1 MTKSQELMQ
10 AYNQLRGRLASDP
23 QREVMQQRLAG
34 TAPTITAQEL
44 YSQPLFPSSPEQVEK
59 QRISARENLA
69 QTGEGLTS
77 LFKALVSNSS
87 GSPFVV
93 GDIASQTEN
102 QMLGLAEEATQ
113 NQAEIDAD
121 KARLIK
127 RVQSGGLSGS
137 EAQGKLNVINQ
148 RQERLNRAVE
158 VGQPLIEARKQSG
171 VDFLE
176 SIGAD
181 PIVKEADLKEKR
193 EEAAKVNEQAGV
205 TGGDAEDNTNWF
217 DRLNEKVDLMAMGAA
232 MLAGSSSGK
241 GTAANIGQGLQ
252 AGLASRKK
260 EQLQDEAKK
269 RADAMLAIQ
278 LLTAKGKGRLTNPQA
293 VGALEAELKVAGAEG
308 DNVNTIANYLYNNPQ
323 MNYNMSLLNP
333 TQRQEFLSEFV
344 DIGQGWFGD
353 EIDMDNV
360 IKAGGKAF
368 NRTAGK

>member
-1 MTKSQELMQ
+1 MTRKELIDQ
-10 AYNQLRGRLASDP
+10 AYRQVQS
-23 QREVMQQRLAG
+23 ELAG
-34 TAPTITAQEL
+34 TSQSGTMGQALVDPRRLRSANSIRAEITGTPMNNSLAN
-44 YSQPLFPSSPEQVEK
+44 SPNTPPQLLE
-59 QRISARENLA
+59 
-69 QTGEGLTS
+69 
-77 LFKALVSNSS
+77 LFKEVIKNRS

-93 GDIASQTEN
+93 GDIASETEN
-102 QMLGLAEEATQ
+102 RPSPDLLKPTDRAIEAT
-113 NQAEIDAD
+113 EESL
-121 KARLIK
+121 ARIN
-127 RVQSGGLSGS
+127 QSGIPNAGV
-137 EAQGKLNVINQ
+137 ENQ
-148 RQERLNRAVE
+148 LRLM
-158 VGQPLIEARKQSG
+158 K
-171 VDFLE
+171 E
-176 SIGAD
+176 SRGMVTEGAD
-181 PIVKEADLKEKR
+181 TEAPEETIPDLKEKR

-217 DRLNEKVDLMAMGAA
+217 DRLNEQVDLMAMGAA

-333 TQRQEFLSEFV
+333 IQRQEFLSEFV

>member
-1 MTKSQELMQ
+1 MTRKELIDQ
-10 AYNQLRGRLASDP
+10 AYRQVQS
-23 QREVMQQRLAG
+23 ELAG
-34 TAPTITAQEL
+34 TSQSGTMGQALVDPRRLRSANSIRAEITGTPMNNSLAN
-44 YSQPLFPSSPEQVEK
+44 SPNTPPQLLE
-59 QRISARENLA
+59 
-69 QTGEGLTS
+69 
-77 LFKALVSNSS
+77 LFKEVIKNRS

-93 GDIASQTEN
+93 GDIASETEN
-102 QMLGLAEEATQ
+102 RPSPDLLKPTDRAIEAT
-113 NQAEIDAD
+113 EESL
-121 KARLIK
+121 ARIN
-127 RVQSGGLSGS
+127 QSGIPNAGV
-137 EAQGKLNVINQ
+137 ENQ
-148 RQERLNRAVE
+148 LRLM
-158 VGQPLIEARKQSG
+158 K
-171 VDFLE
+171 E
-176 SIGAD
+176 SRGMVTEGAD
-181 PIVKEADLKEKR
+181 TEAPEETIPDLKEKR

-333 TQRQEFLSEFV
+333 IQRQEFLSEFV
-344 DIGQGWFGD
+344 DIGQGWVGD
-353 EIDMDNV
+353 EIEMGNV

>member
-1 MTKSQELMQ
+1 MTRKELIDQ
-10 AYNQLRGRLASDP
+10 AYRQVQS
-23 QREVMQQRLAG
+23 ELAG
-34 TAPTITAQEL
+34 TSQSGTMGQALVDPRRLRSANSIRAEITGTPMNNSLAN
-44 YSQPLFPSSPEQVEK
+44 SPNTPPQLLE
-59 QRISARENLA
+59 
-69 QTGEGLTS
+69 
-77 LFKALVSNSS
+77 LFKEVIKNRS

-93 GDIASQTEN
+93 GDIASETEN
-102 QMLGLAEEATQ
+102 RPSPDLLKPTDRAIEAT
-113 NQAEIDAD
+113 EESL
-121 KARLIK
+121 ARIN
-127 RVQSGGLSGS
+127 QSGIPNAGV
-137 EAQGKLNVINQ
+137 ENQ
-148 RQERLNRAVE
+148 LRLM
-158 VGQPLIEARKQSG
+158 K
-171 VDFLE
+171 E
-176 SIGAD
+176 SRGMVTEGAD
-181 PIVKEADLKEKR
+181 TEAPEETIPDLKEKR

-217 DRLNEKVDLMAMGAA
+217 DRLNEQVDLMAMGAA

-333 TQRQEFLSEFV
+333 IQRQEFLSEFV
-344 DIGQGWFGD
+344 DIGQGWVGD
-353 EIDMDNV
+353 EIEMGNV

>member
-1 MTKSQELMQ
+1 MNEDLIPLFTALTSGQDDFSNPYSTKSFIENSFSNTPIYSGQVLSPLDNKPTPNEIEQEKRRFERQ
-10 AYNQLRGRLASDP
+10 RRVGNAYDDFMRTFG
-23 QREVMQQRLAG
+23 
-34 TAPTITAQEL
+34 
-44 YSQPLFPSSPEQVEK
+44 PS
-59 QRISARENLA
+59 
-69 QTGEGLTS
+69 TY
-77 LFKALVSNSS
+77 
-87 GSPFVV
+87 
-93 GDIASQTEN
+93 
-102 QMLGLAEEATQ
+102 
-113 NQAEIDAD
+113 
-121 KARLIK
+121 
-127 RVQSGGLSGS
+127 
-137 EAQGKLNVINQ
+137 
-148 RQERLNRAVE
+148 
-158 VGQPLIEARKQSG
+158 EARKELEFKREDEAATDMTVEDLQKQRLQQQLEKNKQMGGSPVNRPELSTEAVQKQLGITPTPDLKDLREEEKEVKKESG
-171 VDFLE
+171 V
-176 SIGAD
+176 
-181 PIVKEADLKEKR
+181 KE
-193 EEAAKVNEQAGV
+193 
-205 TGGDAEDNTNWF
+205 GDADTDDTNFF

-333 TQRQEFLSEFV
+333 IQRQEFLSEFV